1 MNVTDR
7 MTLQTL
13 TTMAVDGVVA
23 ISTRRLAE
31 EIGRSRTT
39 AGKSLLRLTVG
50 GQVEKLRRGS
60 GLQSSRYRLL
70 SKEQN
75 RQESL
80 TRIEPFGISGA
91 GVRDLF
97 RSQDLYGAGCL
108 WEAAPKGRLLTVTE
122 IVGWNVT
129 RSRDSARSQ
138 LMKLESLWVPLA
150 VSHVDPT
157 HSQRHLW
164 MFLEMTAEDERVN
177 IEHLSALGG
186 RSWPRVRADMERQH
200 VWEQE
205 QNLARLGMERY
216 AVVAERD
223 ILPRVTRDEQGGC
236 LLYREKVNASGYG
249 TVYPDHWGIGAHR
262 VVWWAERGRVPAGH
276 DLHHECQ
283 VRTCVNVEHLTA
295 MTRAEH
301 IRIHQQLGLTLAA
314 CA

>member
-1 MNVTDR
+1 VNATDQV
-7 MTLQTL
+7 TLQTL
-13 TTMAVDGVVA
+13 AEMAVDGVAV

-39 AGKSLLRLTVG
+39 AGTSLTRLTVS
-50 GQVEKLRRGS
+50 GQIEKLRRGS

-70 SKEQN
+70 TVKDN

-80 TRIEPFGISGA
+80 TGIESSGMGYA

-97 RSQDLYGAGCL
+97 RSQDLYGAGRL
-108 WEAAPKGRLLTVTE
+108 WEAAPKDRLLSVTE
-122 IVGWNVT
+122 IVGWSIT
-129 RSRDSARSQ
+129 RSRDSARNQ

-150 VSHVDPT
+150 ESRVDPA

-164 MFLEMTAEDERVN
+164 KFLEMTAEDERVN
-177 IEHLSALGG
+177 VEHLSALGG
-186 RSWPRVRADMERQH
+186 RSRPRFRADTELQH
-200 VWEQE
+200 LWEQDR
-205 QNLARLGMERY
+205 NLARLGMERY
-216 AVVAERD
+216 EVVAERD
-223 ILPRVTRDEQGGC
+223 ILPHATKDEQAGC
-236 LLYREKVNASGYG
+236 LLYREKVNSSGYG

-283 VRTCVNVEHLTA
+283 VRTCVNVEHLTV

-301 IRIHQQLGLTLAA
+301 IRIHQHLGLTLAE

>member
-1 MNVTDR
+1 MNATDQA
-7 MTLQTL
+7 TLKAL
-13 TTMAVDGVVA
+13 TALAVDGVVA

-39 AGKSLLRLTVG
+39 AGTSLSRLSAT
-50 GQVEKLRRGS
+50 GQIEKLRRGS

-70 SKEQN
+70 TEKANQ
-75 RQESL
+75 QESL
-80 TRIEPFGISGA
+80 TRIEASGISYA

-97 RSQDLYGAGCL
+97 RSQDLYGAGRL
-108 WEAAPKGRLLTVTE
+108 WEAAPKGRLFTVTE

-129 RSRDSARSQ
+129 RSRDSARLQ
-138 LMKLESLWVPLA
+138 LMKLESLWIPLA
-150 VSHVDPT
+150 ESQADLT

-164 MFLEMTAEDERVN
+164 MFLDMTAEDERANVD
-177 IEHLSALGG
+177 HLSALGG
-186 RSWPRVRADMERQH
+186 RSQPRLRVDLEWQH
-200 VWEQE
+200 LWEQE
-205 QNLARLGMERY
+205 RNLARLGMERY

-223 ILPRVTRDEQGGC
+223 ILPRATRDEQAGC
-236 LLYREKVNASGYG
+236 LLYRERVNASGYG

-283 VRTCVNVEHLTA
+283 VRTCVNVEHLTV

-301 IRIHQQLGLTLAA
+301 IRIHKQLGLTLAE